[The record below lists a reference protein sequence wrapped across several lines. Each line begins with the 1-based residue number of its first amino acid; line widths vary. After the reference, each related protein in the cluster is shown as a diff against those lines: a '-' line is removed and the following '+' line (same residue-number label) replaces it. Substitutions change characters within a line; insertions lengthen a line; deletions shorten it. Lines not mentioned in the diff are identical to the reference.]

1 MTRGGTERVYALP
14 AVTRASK
21 RLFLFRAS
29 LGLALLS
36 GLLVPR
42 CVRGAEPAGER
53 GRGDPD
59 GAPREDDWELG
70 LGGEVE
76 AKSRFIWR
84 GAALS
89 RGPVMQ
95 PSAWAAA
102 LGLTAALW
110 CNMMLTSESRRQP
123 SAVVASV
130 KREFAWRTLRI
141 EPGFSVYEAPGNR
154 VMARSAEASID
165 AGVGFGDFE
174 LQTSQALDV
183 GTHPR
188 AYFGT
193 AGVAYEPEVQRF
205 TFTISADVGWATA
218 ELTRQYFH
226 RGVNGLDIAEAA
238 LAARY
243 DLTDLHY
250 VALHAEGSTLV
261 TPLLRQRG
269 VTPTLTSAGVTFGF
283 EL

>member
-1 MTRGGTERVYALP
+1 MYASS
-14 AVTRASK
+14 AVTRAST
-21 RLFLFRAS
+21 RFLL
-29 LGLALLS
+29 LGLALCN

-42 CVRGAEPAGER
+42 LVRAAEPPGVRASGH
-53 GRGDPD
+53 GDHD
-59 GAPREDDWELG
+59 GVPREDDWELG

-89 RGPVMQ
+89 HGPVVQ

-110 CNMMLTSESRRQP
+110 CNVMLANESRGEP
-123 SAVVASV
+123 SAIVASV
-130 KREFAWRTLRI
+130 MRDFAWRTLRI
-141 EPGFSVYEAPGNR
+141 EPGFSVFETPRDGL
-154 VMARSAEASID
+154 MARTAEASVD
-165 AGVGFGDFE
+165 AGLGVGDFE
-174 LQTSQALDV
+174 LQTSHALDV

-193 AGVAYEPEVQRF
+193 AGLAYEPQVQRF

-218 ELTRQYFH
+218 ELTREYFR
-226 RGVNGLDIAEAA
+226 RGVNGLAVAEAA
-238 LAARY
+238 VAARY
-243 DLTDLHY
+243 ELTDLLY
-250 VALHAEGSTLV
+250 VVLHVEGSTLV
-261 TPLLRQRG
+261 TPFLRQPG
-269 VTPTLTSAGVTFGF
+269 VAPTLASAGLTLGF